1 LILGD
6 SGTMIRDMG
15 PPAPRTPAPAARP
28 TPGARVPRSHLTTLR
43 GLPAVLEQFDVPSE
57 PILRAAGLTRA
68 DLEDPERTA
77 SFTDLDRLIGTC
89 VRRTKCTHFG
99 LLMSRHVNLQT
110 FGIAGR
116 LALNAPSVGAALQD
130 LAAYFVLHDSGGVPN
145 VAIHDG
151 TATFAYGIHA
161 PGVRN
166 SEQVYDLSVGAMVN
180 IMRQL
185 CGPRWRPDVLLLP
198 RKRPPDLRPYR
209 EILAAPLRFDSV
221 QAAVLFPAAWLSRPV
236 ANSDPLLHDV
246 LADRA
251 TAALAGQDPL
261 LHADVRRTIRLLLT
275 GGDCSRTEVARRLG
289 MRERTFGRRLQETGT
304 TFQALLDEARLA
316 LAQQLLHDTRL
327 PVARVASALG
337 YHDPTVFTR
346 AFRRWTGQTPR
357 GFRASLATP
366 D

>member
-1 LILGD
+1 MVA
-6 SGTMIRDMG
+6 MIRDMT
-15 PPAPRTPAPAARP
+15 PNAPGTPTPAIRHARAAP
-28 TPGARVPRSHLTTLR
+28 VPRSHLTTLR
-43 GLPAVLEQFDVPSE
+43 GLPEVLEQFDVPSE

-68 DLEDPERTA
+68 DLEDPARIA
-77 SFTDLDRLIGTC
+77 SFTELDQLLGTC
-89 VRRTKCTHFG
+89 VRRTRCSHFG

-151 TATFAYGIHA
+151 SATFAYGIHA

-185 CGPRWRPDVLLLP
+185 CGPRWQPDVLLLP

-221 QAAVLFPAAWLSRPV
+221 QAAVLFPAVWLSRPV
-236 ANSDPLLHDV
+236 ANADPLLRTV

-251 TAALAGQDPL
+251 TADLAAQEPL
-261 LHADVRRTIRLLLT
+261 LHGEVRRTIRLLLT
-275 GGDCSRTEVARRLG
+275 AGVCSRVEVARRLG
-289 MRERTFGRRLQETGT
+289 MHERTLGRRLQESGT
-304 TFQALLDEARLA
+304 TFQALFDEARLV
-316 LAQQLLHDTRL
+316 LAQQLLRDTHL
-327 PVARVASALG
+327 PIARVSAALG
-337 YHDPTVFTR
+337 YSDPTVFTR
-346 AFRRWTGQTPR
+346 AFRRWIGQTPR
-357 GFRASLATP
+357 GFRAAIATP
-366 D
+366 A

>member
-1 LILGD
+1 LIFLD
-6 SGTMIRDMG
+6 MVAMIRDMIPNASG
-15 PPAPRTPAPAARP
+15 TP
-28 TPGARVPRSHLTTLR
+28 TPVFQRTRGTPVPRSHLTALR
-43 GLPAVLEQFDVPSE
+43 GLPEILEQFDVPSE

-77 SFTDLDRLIGTC
+77 SFVDLDRLIGTC
-89 VRRTKCTHFG
+89 VRRTKCTHLG

-151 TATFAYGIHA
+151 SATFAYGIHA

-185 CGPRWRPDVLLLP
+185 CGPRWQPDVLLLP

-221 QAAVLFPAAWLSRPV
+221 QAALVFPAAWLSRPV
-236 ANSDPLLHDV
+236 ANSDPLLHDA

-251 TAALAGQDPL
+251 KAALAGQDPL
-261 LHADVRRTIRLLLT
+261 LHGDVRRTIRLLLT
-275 GGDCSRTEVARRLG
+275 AGDCSRTEVARRLG
-289 MRERTFGRRLQETGT
+289 MHERTFGRRLQETGT
-304 TFQALLDEARLA
+304 TFQMLLDEARLA

-327 PVARVASALG
+327 PIARVSAALG
-337 YHDPTVFTR
+337 YSDPTVFTR

-357 GFRASLATP
+357 GFRAPIATP